1 MKAFVVASI
10 GLTIG
15 FSSAAEC
22 LLQIGGRNSVSL
34 RSAPDSSSP
43 VIREL
48 PPKTI
53 VQVIKAQTIE
63 RENWLQVN
71 QPAIGWIPLKSITT
85 FCGETS
91 QDQTANVN
99 SLKVR
104 GMAGDTR
111 AVERLSYF
119 LYKGAEGELKEV
131 AIEALEDIAVTNPI
145 AIVNVMDNQVEVVR
159 KSVLKQLHKSKKA
172 REKLDQTL
180 QRYSPNTPTVKT
192 WNSIK

>member
-10 GLTIG
+10 GLTIA

-34 RSAPDSSSP
+34 RSAPDSGSP
-43 VIREL
+43 AIREL
-48 PPKTI
+48 PAKTI

-99 SLKVR
+99 APSVFFPPTTPAPPRLCPLHYAPLFSSFHKLRSFLHRSFRSAVHLQSLRPSDSPLHRYAAPEQKNKTVLR
-104 GMAGDTR
+104 GG
-111 AVERLSYF
+111 
-119 LYKGAEGELKEV
+119 
-131 AIEALEDIAVTNPI
+131 
-145 AIVNVMDNQVEVVR
+145 
-159 KSVLKQLHKSKKA
+159 
-172 REKLDQTL
+172 
-180 QRYSPNTPTVKT
+180 
-192 WNSIK
+192 